1 MDAHPRRRFVM
12 QIIRIAIWTIIA
24 IALIKVAFFPN
35 QEKNEG
41 IIGQGNFELPTV
53 EVTRGSI
60 ENTQEFE
67 ATVLRDDAKP
77 IKSSAEGTI
86 VKIFTANGAA
96 VNEGDRILQVR
107 SEVTVG
113 SNNPEEG
120 ASTAY
125 KWIDIYAPTAGT
137 VRVDAIENQTV
148 SVGEALGEIE
158 ATTFHASVQLTPDKL
173 YRLQGI
179 PSEATLTIKNGPAP
193 FTCTGLRT
201 ASITSTTQS
210 GGTTSRTT
218 SPELRCAIPS
228 DQTVFDGL
236 KATLTI
242 AGESVSDALTL
253 PATAVEGRFREG
265 NVYLPAETPGGK
277 PTAQKVEIGI
287 SDGQYVE
294 VKGGIEEG
302 TSVLEFV
309 PSIDPEDIKDDQTK
323 YGMGE

>member
-1 MDAHPRRRFVM
+1 MDAHPRRHFVM
-12 QIIRIAIWTIIA
+12 QIIRIVIWTIIA
-24 IALIKVAFFPN
+24 AALIKVAFFPN
-35 QEKNEG
+35 QEKSEG

-60 ENTQEFE
+60 ENTQEFD

-86 VKIFTANGAA
+86 VKIFTANGAT

-113 SNNPEEG
+113 SSNSEEG
-120 ASTAY
+120 AY
-125 KWIDIYAPTAGT
+125 KWIDIYAPAAGT

-148 SVGEALGEIE
+148 SVAEALGEIE

-179 PSEATLTIKNGPAP
+179 PGEATLTIKNGPAP

-228 DQTVFDGL
+228 DQKVFDGL

-265 NVYLPAETPGGK
+265 NVYLPADTPGGK

-294 VKGGIEEG
+294 IKGGIEEG

-309 PSIDPEDIKDDQTK
+309 PSIDPEDIKDDQTE
-323 YGMGE
+323 YGRG